1 MLELLSNIFY
11 LNKLS
16 YLAFIMMSKRC
27 KYALKAMVRL
37 ARNYNQGFLSTSVIA
52 QDENIPKKFLEQI
65 LLELKRV
72 KLVNSKQGKAGG
84 YYLLKSPDDVSLADI
99 YRIFDGP
106 IALTSCASLN
116 FYEACDDCVDE
127 AVCYLRK
134 ELMIV
139 REKTRKSMM
148 EATLT
153 KFIN

>member
-1 MLELLSNIFY
+1 
-11 LNKLS
+11 
-16 YLAFIMMSKRC
+16 MSKRC

-65 LLELKRV
+65 LLDLKRV
-72 KLVNSKQGKAGG
+72 KFVNSKQGKAGG
-84 YYLLKSPDDVSLADI
+84 YYLLKSPDDISLADI

-153 KFIN
+153 KFIK